1 MRNKYADYHV
11 FNRLTDAREAVRQ
24 LGIDV
29 DCIIEYKG
37 KYYVHDDY
45 FPSVFDPKS
54 TPKAI
59 EDIRKIFEYIKK
71 GSKFDAFGET
81 TFNGTKYM
89 LVRQGKSGDILMV
102 NEDGELFNRIG
113 RIVDGRL
120 AVLDIVFFPEP
131 EDIVFTPVVTTR
143 SENTDIMVGWELRYD
158 GVVNNY
164 MRFTYSFLGSN
175 SSSEEFIF
183 PVGQQTINIYD
194 LRINVIEAGYN
205 KIEYVIL

>member
-45 FPSVFDPKS
+45 FPSAFDPKS

-71 GSKFDAFGET
+71 
-81 TFNGTKYM
+81 
-89 LVRQGKSGDILMV
+89 Q
-102 NEDGELFNRIG
+102 
-113 RIVDGRL
+113 
-120 AVLDIVFFPEP
+120 
-131 EDIVFTPVVTTR
+131 
-143 SENTDIMVGWELRYD
+143 
-158 GVVNNY
+158 
-164 MRFTYSFLGSN
+164 
-175 SSSEEFIF
+175 
-183 PVGQQTINIYD
+183 
-194 LRINVIEAGYN
+194 
-205 KIEYVIL
+205 